1 MITRTNS
8 FRRRQTRLL
17 LGHWSRLEIHLFLS
31 SWTLFDL
38 DITSKRKASASHEC
52 THLRENPLYD
62 VIIYFVLCKMN
73 LFGNSTSR
81 SL

>member
-8 FRRRQTRLL
+8 FWRIL

-52 THLRENPLYD
+52 TYLRESPLYD